1 MRVSGLNTAIFY
13 NAYYHDYGPKGSR
26 NVSAMRPKKPA
37 RDSRIIT
44 RGSLH
49 LRHRTYLIILSCYCK
64 LSIRK
69 NTGGKRRLKNSESCS
84 AGNLIILDVSTWLPR
99 RFTIEFANRSLGKG
113 LIKNSGMIPASSRTT
128 GVLLI
133 QRSVS
138 RASWERGNGL
148 ENFHPLICIRSASA
162 CHCTHIFTDRLVTLY
177 DYTSNGSISDQNR
190 LFRPLRA
197 APLKMER
204 N

>member
-1 MRVSGLNTAIFY
+1 MFRVDWWGDLESN
-13 NAYYHDYGPKGSR
+13 P
-26 NVSAMRPKKPA
+26 
-37 RDSRIIT
+37 
-44 RGSLH
+44 
-49 LRHRTYLIILSCYCK
+49 LID
-64 LSIRK
+64 R
-69 NTGGKRRLKNSESCS
+69 
-84 AGNLIILDVSTWLPR
+84 W
-99 RFTIEFANRSLGKG
+99 G
-113 LIKNSGMIPASSRTT
+113 LIKNSGIIPAEFVSTSRTT

-197 APLKMER
+197 APWKSSAIKENDHPPTHICKHQAVQREMTLYIFSR
-204 N
+204 